1 MLDSHL
7 EYKKNIDDMITGLFD
22 SDHTLQMNAYNLIKQ
37 EIITSTGTMTSIP
50 KPLKFLKPHFEKV
63 KEEYLKEENP
73 TRKHLLGNS

>member
-1 MLDSHL
+1 MDKDKKEIKKTDKELNEEEL

-50 KPLKFLKPHFEKV
+50 KP
-63 KEEYLKEENP
+63 Y
-73 TRKHLLGNS
+73 S